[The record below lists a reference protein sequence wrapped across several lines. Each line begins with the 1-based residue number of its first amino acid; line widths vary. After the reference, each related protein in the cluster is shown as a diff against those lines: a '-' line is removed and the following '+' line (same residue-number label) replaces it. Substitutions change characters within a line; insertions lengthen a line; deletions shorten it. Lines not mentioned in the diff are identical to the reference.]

1 MDMRA
6 SWGPG
11 GVLGEHLR
19 YSPRSQGEGPGL
31 RGASASLQ
39 IQWTPGCPQ
48 LLGNETSGIRVKPG
62 GVKCGPN
69 AAPHLSS
76 PPLEGP
82 GPGADLPSLHIFTA
96 PVCNPKHHYLHGF
109 MCTSGT
115 VFSCSL
121 LFPLPS
127 AFSHVSH
134 WYVHSS
140 FFHSFIHPSILTAV

>member
-1 MDMRA
+1 MTEAKPDGHEGIMGAWGRPRRA
-6 SWGPG
+6 SQVFTTEPG
-11 GVLGEHLR
+11 RRTGAQ
-19 YSPRSQGEGPGL
+19 RSICKFADT
-31 RGASASLQ
+31 R
-39 IQWTPGCPQ
+39 TPGCPQ

-134 WYVHSS
+134 
-140 FFHSFIHPSILTAV
+140 